1 MAYHCLTLKPCVNG
15 LNDHLANN
23 AHQQIHNTCIIS
35 MYSIHHNMHQY
46 VQYSVPACLVPNAMH
61 AIDLI
66 DHPSVSDEKKGN

>member
-1 MAYHCLTLKPCVNG
+1 MLINRYITHASSVCIVF
-15 LNDHLANN
+15 
-23 AHQQIHNTCIIS
+23 IITCIIS
-35 MYSIHHNMHQY
+35 NFEHQY